1 VNPRLRRLLV
11 VLLLAAAIGWSLR
24 PRPAGG
30 PKGGDATAV
39 TSVAADVMQLGSLKL
54 EPCDIGKGGEGAPT
68 LRAYC
73 TAFEVAENRAQPS
86 GRQIRLRVAVV
97 RADAAQ
103 PEADPVV
110 FLDGGPGGA
119 ASEDYP
125 LIAGAFAELR
135 RRHWLLLVDQ
145 RGTGGSNPLSCDE
158 TEEESAPAAA
168 PVSAPSSAPPAPRAA
183 ERVRDCA
190 ARLATRA
197 APQYYATSD
206 AVADLE
212 ALRRAL
218 GGPRFDLLG
227 ISYGTRVAQ
236 QYAKR
241 YPQAVRAIV
250 LDSAVPN
257 DLALGSEHARNLEDA
272 LTGLF
277 ARCRAQRSCA
287 ERFGDPY
294 QTLLRVRARLRAQPQ
309 RLEMRD
315 PYTFRMQQQTIDED
329 KLGQLLRFYAYSPYT
344 AALLPYVLAEADAGR
359 YAPLLGQTQV
369 VVGDVADH
377 LNGGMALSVTCA
389 EDVARLHPE
398 PRDAGTVMGNALVEW
413 LINVCPAWPHATAP
427 ADFAAPLAG
436 PVPVLLL
443 AGEHDPVTPPR
454 YAAAIVR
461 ALPNGRVLTLAGQGH
476 GLLSVGCTPR
486 LLGEF
491 IRTLDAQH
499 LDAHCLRVLGQTPA
513 FVDANGGNP

>member
-1 VNPRLRRLLV
+1 MRPKWRRVLA
-11 VLLLAAAIGWSLR
+11 VLLLAAALGWSFR

-30 PKGGDATAV
+30 TRAEGAMTV
-39 TSVAADVMQLGSLKL
+39 TSVAADVLRIGELTL
-54 EPCDIGKGGEGAPT
+54 APCTIGKPGQGAPT

-73 TAFEVAENRAQPS
+73 TGFDVPEDHTQPG
-86 GRQIRLRVAVV
+86 GRHIRLRVAVV
-97 RADAAQ
+97 RAEAAK

-125 LIAGAFAELR
+125 VIAGAFADLR
-135 RRHWLLLVDQ
+135 RRHWVLLVDQ
-145 RGTGGSNPLSCDE
+145 RGTGGSNPLSCDDD
-158 TEEESAPAAA
+158 EEHSPPPPSRAP
-168 PVSAPSSAPPAPRAA
+168 
-183 ERVRDCA
+183 ERVRECA
-190 ARLATRA
+190 ARLAARA

-212 ALRRAL
+212 ALRLAM
-218 GGPRFDLLG
+218 GGPQFDLLG
-227 ISYGTRVAQ
+227 VSYGTRVAQ

-241 YPQAVRAIV
+241 YPKAVRAIV

-272 LTGLF
+272 LTELF
-277 ARCRAQRSCA
+277 ARCRAQRSCT

-294 QTLLRVRARLRAQPQ
+294 QTLQRVQARLRAQPQ
-309 RLEMRD
+309 RLDMRD
-315 PYTFRMQQQTIDED
+315 PYTFRMQQKTIDAD

-369 VVGDVADH
+369 VIGDVADH
-377 LNGGMALSVTCA
+377 MSGGMALSVTCT
-389 EDVARLHPE
+389 EDVARLHPN
-398 PRDAGTVMGNALVEW
+398 PGDAGTVMGNALVEW
-413 LINVCPAWPHATAP
+413 LLSVCPSWPHAARP
-427 ADFAAPLAG
+427 EDFAAPLTG
-436 PVPVLLL
+436 PVPVLVL

-461 ALPNGRVLTLAGQGH
+461 GLPNGRVLNVAGQGH
-476 GLLSVGCTPR
+476 GLVSVGCMPR

-491 IRTLDAQH
+491 IRTLDARH
-499 LDAHCLRVLGQTPA
+499 LDAHCLEVLGQTPA
-513 FVDANGGNP
+513 FIDANGENP

>member
-1 VNPRLRRLLV
+1 MTPKLRRVLI
-11 VLLLAAAIGWSLR
+11 VLLLAAALGWSFR
-24 PRPAGG
+24 PRPSTG
-30 PKGGDATAV
+30 PKGEGATGV
-39 TSVAADVMQLGSLKL
+39 TAVAADVLQIGALTL
-54 EPCDIGKGGEGAPT
+54 EPCNIGKPGQGAPT

-73 TAFEVAENRAQPS
+73 TGFDVPEDRAQPG
-86 GRQIRLRVAVV
+86 GRHIQLKIAVV
-97 RADAAQ
+97 RAEAAQ

-125 LIAGAFAELR
+125 VIAGAFSDLR
-135 RRHWLLLVDQ
+135 RRHWVLLVDQ
-145 RGTGGSNPLSCDE
+145 RGTGGSNPLSCDDDQE
-158 TEEESAPAAA
+158 KSP
-168 PVSAPSSAPPAPRAA
+168 PPATALAP
-183 ERVRDCA
+183 ERVRACA
-190 ARLATRA
+190 ARLAARA
-197 APQYYATSD
+197 APQYYTTSE

-212 ALRRAL
+212 AVRRAL
-218 GGPRFDLLG
+218 GGPRFNLLG
-227 ISYGTRVAQ
+227 VSYGTRVAQ

-241 YPQAVRAIV
+241 YPQGVRAIV

-272 LTGLF
+272 LAELF

-294 QTLLRVRARLRAQPQ
+294 QTLQRVQARLRAQPQ
-309 RLEMRD
+309 RLELRD
-315 PYTFRMQQQTIDED
+315 PYTFRMQQKTIDAD

-369 VVGDVADH
+369 VIGDVADH
-377 LNGGMALSVTCA
+377 LSGGMALSVACA
-389 EDVARLHPE
+389 EDVARLHPN
-398 PRDAGTVMGNALVEW
+398 PGDAGTVMGNALIEW
-413 LINVCPAWPHATAP
+413 LISVCPSWPHAMAP
-427 ADFAAPLAG
+427 ADFAAPLTG

-461 ALPNGRVLTLAGQGH
+461 GLANGRVLNVTGQGH
-476 GLLSVGCTPR
+476 GLVSVGCMPR

-491 IRTLDAQH
+491 IRTLDARH
-499 LDAHCLRVLGQTPA
+499 LDAHCLKVLGQTPP
-513 FVDANGGNP
+513 FIDANGENP